1 MSEHKRRDW
10 RELCAAV
17 SNERDSN
24 KLGSL
29 VQELIAALDE
39 HERNLSVSVPS
50 YGDEGTVSSGGLCR
64 F

>member
-1 MSEHKRRDW
+1 MSERKRRDW

-17 SNERDSN
+17 SNELDSQ

-39 HERNLSVSVPS
+39 HERKLSASTLPS
-50 YGDEGTVSSGGLCR
+50 FGDEAALSSG
-64 F
+64 